1 MVKVPEGL
9 SNLMRYAEKH
19 LPVLVELDVLQVRWL
34 GKFDPFE
41 GSLTD
46 ESVGAP
52 DLVHEGSG

>member
-1 MVKVPEGL
+1 
-9 SNLMRYAEKH
+9 MRYAEKH

-41 GSLTD
+41 GSFSD